1 MYFKTI
7 VEKVKKEAKCQT
19 KLKIKDKTLNKI
31 KIFLIK
37 MKVFIFKTNLI
48 LTITINQCIL
58 KLHPIKI
65 YWKNNHSDYLSQKY

>member
-19 KLKIKDKTLNKI
+19 KLKIIDKTLNKI

-37 MKVFIFKTNLI
+37 IKAFTFKTNLI
-48 LTITINQCIL
+48 STITINQWIQ
-58 KLHPIKI
+58 KLHPIKK
-65 YWKNNHSDYLSQKY
+65 YWKNSLSDYLSQKY